1 MRNVSF
7 IIGVNMNCIM
17 FYMKFDNVNIK
28 YYIFEICIRFMFFN
42 FKGVSFLF
50 LFENVLVIIFNGV
63 KSKFMLFICMGIVV
77 GFVYY

>member
-1 MRNVSF
+1 
-7 IIGVNMNCIM
+7 
-17 FYMKFDNVNIK
+17 MKFDNVNIN
-28 YYIFEICIRFMFFN
+28 YYIFEICIGFIFFN

-63 KSKFMLFICMGIVV
+63 KSKFMLFFCKGIVV

>member
-1 MRNVSF
+1 
-7 IIGVNMNCIM
+7 
-17 FYMKFDNVNIK
+17 MKFDNVNIK
-28 YYIFEICIRFMFFN
+28 YYIFEICIGYMFFN

-50 LFENVLVIIFNGV
+50 LFKNVLVIIFNGV